1 LPDTPTIA
9 EQGVRDFVFGTW
21 LGVFAPKGTPKP
33 VIDRLNSEIGS
44 ALAVDSVRERL
55 SALSLEPRS
64 STPEELARITRDGLA
79 RVSKVITEAGIKAD

>member
-1 LPDTPTIA
+1 
-9 EQGVRDFVFGTW
+9 
-21 LGVFAPKGTPKP
+21 
-33 VIDRLNSEIGS
+33 
-44 ALAVDSVRERL
+44 VRERL